1 MALEL
6 SRAISCTAFSQL
18 YAFFTLPLLAI
29 FYRVRSVARG
39 VFICL
44 ILQIKWPFESLMFLI
59 AFHLPIS
66 FHGCPSDFTVV
77 KCTFTQLDC
86 NPSRSPPNP
95 SMKVQI
101 SEFCNTN
108 LSPTDLASA
117 FYHASSICVKYFL
130 ILTGIIRLE
139 LVNDR
144 QHYRTTFKILNGD
157 RFRKLI
163 KDTLVLMVC
172 TQIPIFCQK

>member
-1 MALEL
+1 MPIIQEWEPEL
-6 SRAISCTAFSQL
+6 LVDGARIIQGNFLYYFSQL

-77 KCTFTQLDC
+77 KCTFT
-86 NPSRSPPNP
+86 
-95 SMKVQI
+95 
-101 SEFCNTN
+101 
-108 LSPTDLASA
+108 
-117 FYHASSICVKYFL
+117 
-130 ILTGIIRLE
+130 
-139 LVNDR
+139 
-144 QHYRTTFKILNGD
+144 
-157 RFRKLI
+157 
-163 KDTLVLMVC
+163 
-172 TQIPIFCQK
+172 